1 MEIDKHIYNRPII
14 DSLLELEKLEMQEQE
29 KYISN
34 LQFQREKI
42 EEFVEELSKRN
53 ARISDLENEVQRLKS
68 QPLETEKYTIEIA
81 YLKQT
86 LKTLELENTKLRS
99 KLASQV
105 DEYNLSIN
113 ELKSIVLKEREEKDK
128 QIFDLKSELLSKEDD
143 LDTLVDA
150 FDKAKSTLCSLEK
163 KFDLEIASFKSKE
176 KTAYEQGKTWK
187 LLEKTLKEENVLLK
201 NENAALK
208 DSLNL
213 INEKISENAE
223 IEDENE
229 NLRLAVID
237 GKNKHK
243 ELTKKYMEACEKYEV
258 LRKNIDKEF
267 SGLKEEL
274 DQAIEIISRQENSI
288 QDLRGRKQQDDA
300 RISALMEELER
311 RKLEMMKI
319 QKNSMKND
327 RNEEDYKEKIREFEF
342 KIRTLTGENSLVKAE
357 LDKIKERQ
365 EKERNERKKVTK
377 RKLEMLT
384 QRNEEISKI
393 SQAFSTLD
401 L

>member
-1 MEIDKHIYNRPII
+1 MEVDKHIYNRPII
-14 DSLLELEKLEMQEQE
+14 DSLLELEKLEMLEQE

-42 EEFVEELSKRN
+42 EEFAEELSKRN
-53 ARISDLENEVQRLKS
+53 ARISDLENELQHLKS
-68 QPLETEKYTIEIA
+68 HPFETEKYTIEIT

-86 LKTLELENTKLRS
+86 LKSLELENTKLRS
-99 KLASQV
+99 KFTSQA

-143 LDTLVDA
+143 LETLIDA
-150 FDKAKSTLCSLEK
+150 FDKAKSTLSSLEK
-163 KFDLEIASFKSKE
+163 KYELEINSFKSKE
-176 KTAYEQGKTWK
+176 KTSYEQAKTWK
-187 LLEKTLKEENVLLK
+187 LLEKTLKEENNILK
-201 NENAALK
+201 NENLALK
-208 DSLNL
+208 DSLNVA
-213 INEKISENAE
+213 NDKISDNAE
-223 IEDENE
+223 IEEENE

-243 ELTKKYMEACEKYEV
+243 ELTKKYIEACDKYE
-258 LRKNIDKEF
+258 LLKKNIDTEF
-267 SGLKEEL
+267 NGLKEEL
-274 DQAIEIISRQENSI
+274 DQAIEIISRQENNI

-300 RISALMEELER
+300 RISALIEELER
-311 RKLEMMKI
+311 KKMDIMKI
-319 QKNSMKND
+319 QKNSIKND
-327 RNEEDYKEKIREFEF
+327 RNEEDYKEKIKELEF
-342 KIRTLTGENSLVKAE
+342 KIRTITGENNLVKAE

-365 EKERNERKKVTK
+365 EKERNERKKITK
-377 RKLEMLT
+377 KKLEMLT